1 VAIEPAHHTDMK
13 RPSSRKKSPAP
24 TASESLARSVRA
36 FLSALGRDP
45 DSSALRETPARVA
58 EAWRHFTSGY
68 RSSASDIFSE
78 GVFEDS
84 YDGMV
89 LVRDIDFFSVC
100 EHHLVPFFGKCH
112 VAYVPSRKVAGLSK
126 VARLVELHARRL
138 QVQERMT
145 REIARDLQAAL
156 KPRGVAVRMEARH
169 LCMAMRGVEQKNADV
184 VTVYAA
190 GVFKTDSALA
200 EEFRAALAGPRR

>member
-1 VAIEPAHHTDMK
+1 MK
-13 RPSSRKKSPAP
+13 RPSSRKKPSAP
-24 TASESLARSVRA
+24 PTSESLARSVRA
-36 FLSALGRDP
+36 FLAALGRDP
-45 DSSALRETPARVA
+45 DASALRETPERVA

-68 RSSASDIFSE
+68 RSTASDIFSE

-156 KPRGVAVRMEARH
+156 KPLGVAVRVEARH

-184 VTVYAA
+184 VTVYTT
-190 GVFKTDSALA
+190 GVFKTDPALA

>member
-1 VAIEPAHHTDMK
+1 MK
-13 RPSSRKKSPAP
+13 RPPSRSKSQPAD
-24 TASESLARSVRA
+24 ALADTVRV
-36 FLSALGRDP
+36 FLSALGRNPKSDE
-45 DSSALRETPARVA
+45 LRETPARVA

-68 RSSASDIFSE
+68 QSSAADVFSE

-126 VARLVELHARRL
+126 IARLVELHARRL

-145 REIARDLQAAL
+145 REIARDLQEAL
-156 KPRGVAVRMEARH
+156 KPRGVAVRIEARH
-169 LCMAMRGVEQKNADV
+169 LCMAMRGVEQQNADV
-184 VTVYAA
+184 VTAYAT
-190 GVFKTDSALA
+190 GVMKSDPALA
-200 EEFRAALAGPRR
+200 EEFRAALAAPRR

>member
-1 VAIEPAHHTDMK
+1 MK
-13 RPSSRKKSPAP
+13 RSPTRKKHIGTDALSQ
-24 TASESLARSVRA
+24 SVRA
-36 FLSALGRDP
+36 FLVALGRDP
-45 DSSALRETPARVA
+45 KSVELRETPDRVA
-58 EAWRHFTSGY
+58 EAWRHFTRGY
-68 RSSASDIFSE
+68 QSSADEIFSE

-100 EHHLVPFFGKCH
+100 EHHLVPFYGKCH
-112 VAYVPSRKVAGLSK
+112 VAYVPARRVAGLSK

-145 REIARDLQAAL
+145 REIARDLARAL
-156 KPRGVAVRMEARH
+156 RPRGVAVRVEARH

-184 VTVYAA
+184 ITVYAS
-190 GVFKTDSALA
+190 GVMKTDPALA
-200 EEFRAALAGPRR
+200 EEFRAALARR

>member
-1 VAIEPAHHTDMK
+1 MK
-13 RPSSRKKSPAP
+13 RRPADKKSRDAD
-24 TASESLARSVRA
+24 ALAQAVHG
-36 FLSALGRDP
+36 FLQALGRDP
-45 DSSALRETPARVA
+45 DRTELRQTPERVA
-58 EAWRHFTSGY
+58 EAWRHFTRGY
-68 RSSASDIFSE
+68 QSTAADVFSE

-112 VAYVPSRKVAGLSK
+112 VAYVPSRRVAGLSK

-145 REIARDLQAAL
+145 REIARDLQEAL
-156 KPRGVAVRMEARH
+156 KPRGVAVRVEARH

-184 VTVYAA
+184 VTVYAT
-190 GVFKTDSALA
+190 GVMKTDSALA
-200 EEFRAALAGPRR
+200 EEFRAALAAPRR

>member
-1 VAIEPAHHTDMK
+1 MK
-13 RPSSRKKSPAP
+13 RSASRKKAP
-24 TASESLARSVRA
+24 RAGHDDLASAVRVFLA
-36 FLSALGRDP
+36 ALGRDP
-45 DSSALRETPARVA
+45 DAAQLRETPARVA
-58 EAWRHFTSGY
+58 EAWRHFTQGY
-68 RSSASDIFSE
+68 RSTAADVFAD
-78 GVFEDS
+78 GVFDDS

-112 VAYVPSRKVAGLSK
+112 VAYVPARRIAGLSK

-145 REIARDLQAAL
+145 REIARDVQEAL
-156 KPRGVAVRMEARH
+156 RPRGVAVCVEARH

-184 VTVYAA
+184 VTMYAL
-190 GVFKTDSALA
+190 GVLKTDPSLA
-200 EEFRAALAGPRR
+200 EAFRSAVANPRPR

>member
-1 VAIEPAHHTDMK
+1 MK
-13 RPSSRKKSPAP
+13 RRPSRKKSPDADP
-24 TASESLARSVRA
+24 LAEAVRA
-36 FLSALGRDP
+36 FVSALGRDP
-45 DSSALRETPARVA
+45 KSDELRDTPERVA
-58 EAWRHFTSGY
+58 EAWRHFTRGY
-68 RSSASDIFSE
+68 ETSAARVFSE

-112 VAYVPSRKVAGLSK
+112 VAYVPSRRVAGLSK
-126 VARLVELHARRL
+126 IARLVELHARRL

-145 REIARDLQAAL
+145 REIARDLQEAL
-156 KPRGVAVRMEARH
+156 KPRGVAVRVEARH

-184 VTVYAA
+184 VTVYAT
-190 GVFKTDSALA
+190 GVMKTDPALA
-200 EEFRAALAGPRR
+200 EEFRSALAGR

>member
-1 VAIEPAHHTDMK
+1 MK
-13 RPSSRKKSPAP
+13 RPSPRKKTPAAD
-24 TASESLARSVRA
+24 TLAHSVRA
-36 FLSALGRDP
+36 FLAALGRDP
-45 DSSALRETPARVA
+45 QSGALQETPERVA

-126 VARLVELHARRL
+126 IARLVELHARRL

-145 REIARDLQAAL
+145 REIARDLQSAL
-156 KPRGVAVRMEARH
+156 KPLGVAVRVEAKH

-184 VTVYAA
+184 VTVYTA
-190 GVFKTDSALA
+190 GVFKSDPALA

>member
-1 VAIEPAHHTDMK
+1 MK
-13 RPSSRKKSPAP
+13 RPPRKRSND
-24 TASESLARSVRA
+24 SDSLALAVHS
-36 FLSALGRDP
+36 FLTALGRDP
-45 DSSALRETPARVA
+45 KQADLRETPERVA
-58 EAWRHFTSGY
+58 QAWRHFTRGY
-68 RSSASDIFSE
+68 QSSAADVFSE

-112 VAYVPSRKVAGLSK
+112 VAYMPSRRVAGLSK
-126 VARLVELHARRL
+126 IARLVELHARRL

-145 REIARDLQAAL
+145 RDIAHDLQAAL
-156 KPRGVAVRMEARH
+156 KPRGVAVRVEARH

-184 VTVYAA
+184 VTAYAT
-190 GVFKTDSALA
+190 GLLKTDPVLA